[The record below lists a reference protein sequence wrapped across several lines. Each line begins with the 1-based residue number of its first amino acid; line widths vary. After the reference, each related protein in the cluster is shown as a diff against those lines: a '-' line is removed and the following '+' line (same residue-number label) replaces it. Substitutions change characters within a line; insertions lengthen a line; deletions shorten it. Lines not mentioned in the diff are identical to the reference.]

1 MTDKVDKIENFELLQ
16 PLDIKFSKPEK
27 LQNLHVC
34 GCNPENPIVKEVE
47 EALAACGCGSN
58 VYTAIAPLMVFEES
72 CAMPVSVEKL
82 IVKEDEIKSAQDV
95 INEVFSL
102 FRPAGAEPDCS
113 KIEKII
119 KELKLDTP
127 KVDLK
132 AAPEIQDAVISKIAE
147 KILAKMEG
155 RVAIIKQKDSKLSCL
170 GKDDKIEYLVVEGS
184 KGGEGGEGSNGNANP
199 EAPKP
204 SEDPKPAP
212 NPADP
217 VKPVNPANPANPGT
231 EDLPAD
237 ARDGIIEDLV
247 GVIEVMPSATTTT
260 AAQ

>member
-1 MTDKVDKIENFELLQ
+1 MTETVDKIENFEPLQ
-16 PLDIKFSKPEK
+16 PLDIKFKKPEK
-27 LQNLHVC
+27 LHVC
-34 GCNPENPIVKEVE
+34 GCNPENPVVKEVE
-47 EALAACGCGSN
+47 EALASAGCGCGSKL
-58 VYTAIAPLMVFEES
+58 YTAIAPLMVFEES

-82 IVKEDEIKSAQDV
+82 IVKENEIKSAQDV

-102 FRPAGAEPDCS
+102 FRPAGTEPDCS

-119 KELKLDTP
+119 KELELDTP

-132 AAPEIQDAVISKIAE
+132 AAPEIQDAVIAKIAE

-184 KGGEGGEGSNGNANP
+184 KGGAGNGSN
-199 EAPKP
+199 EDPKP
-204 SEDPKPAP
+204 SEDPKPTP
-212 NPADP
+212 TPENP
-217 VKPVNPANPANPGT
+217 NPANPANPANPDTSG
-231 EDLPAD
+231 LPAD

-247 GVIEVMPSATTTT
+247 GVIEVMPTATTTT
-260 AAQ
+260 AQ

>member
-1 MTDKVDKIENFELLQ
+1 MTDKVEKTEKFEPLQ

-27 LQNLHVC
+27 LHVC

-47 EALAACGCGSN
+47 EALASTVGCGCGSN

-72 CAMPVSVEKL
+72 CAMPVSVEKI

-95 INEVFSL
+95 INEVFAL
-102 FRPAGAEPDCS
+102 FRPAGSEPDCS

-119 KELKLDTP
+119 KELKLDAP
-127 KVDLK
+127 KVELK
-132 AAPEIQDAVISKIAE
+132 QAPEIQDAVISKIAE
-147 KILAKMEG
+147 KILAKMQG
-155 RVAIIKQKDSKLSCL
+155 RVAIIKQKDSKLTCL
-170 GKDDKIEYLVVEGS
+170 GKDDKIEYLVVEGG
-184 KGGEGGEGSNGNANP
+184 KGSEGSNGNS
-199 EAPKP
+199 EVPKP
-204 SEDPKPAP
+204 SEDPKPTPNPETP

-217 VKPVNPANPANPGT
+217 AKPGT

-247 GVIEVMPSATTTT
+247 GVIEVMPSATTTSTATTAT

>member
-1 MTDKVDKIENFELLQ
+1 MTEMTDKVAKIENFEPLQ

-27 LQNLHVC
+27 LHVC
-34 GCNPENPIVKEVE
+34 GCNPENPVVKEVE

-72 CAMPVSVEKL
+72 CAMPVSVEKI

-102 FRPAGAEPDCS
+102 FRPAGSEPDCS

-132 AAPEIQDAVISKIAE
+132 QAPEIQDAVISKIAE
-147 KILAKMEG
+147 KILAKMQG

-170 GKDDKIEYLVVEGS
+170 GKDDKIEYLVVEG
-184 KGGEGGEGSNGNANP
+184 GEGSANP

-204 SEDPKPAP
+204 SEDPKPTP
-212 NPADP
+212 NPETP
-217 VKPVNPANPANPGT
+217 VTPKPYTSG
-231 EDLPAD
+231 LPAD

-247 GVIEVMPSATTTT
+247 GVIEVAPGVNISSTNTEGL
-260 AAQ
+260 

>member
-1 MTDKVDKIENFELLQ
+1 MTDKVEKIENFEPLQ
-16 PLDIKFSKPEK
+16 PLDIKFKKPEK
-27 LQNLHVC
+27 LHVC

-72 CAMPVSVEKL
+72 CAMPVSVAKL
-82 IVKEDEIKSAQDV
+82 IVKEDEIKTAQDV

-102 FRPAGAEPDCS
+102 FRPAGTEPDCS

-119 KELKLDTP
+119 KELKLDAP
-127 KVDLK
+127 KVELK
-132 AAPEIQDAVISKIAE
+132 QAPEIQDAVIAKIAE
-147 KILAKMEG
+147 KILAKMQG
-155 RVAIIKQKDSKLSCL
+155 RVAIIKQKDSKLTCL
-170 GKDDKIEYLVVEGS
+170 GKDDKIEYLVVEG
-184 KGGEGGEGSNGNANP
+184 KEGGEGSG

-204 SEDPKPAP
+204 TPNPETP

-217 VKPVNPANPANPGT
+217 AKPVNPATPDTSG
-231 EDLPAD
+231 LPAD

-247 GVIEVMPSATTTT
+247 GVIEVAPGVNVPSTNAGL
-260 AAQ
+260 

>member
-1 MTDKVDKIENFELLQ
+1 MTDKVEKIENFEPLQ
-16 PLDIKFSKPEK
+16 PLDIKFKKPEK
-27 LQNLHVC
+27 LHVC

-102 FRPAGAEPDCS
+102 FRPAGSEPDCS

-119 KELKLDTP
+119 KELKLDAP

-132 AAPEIQDAVISKIAE
+132 QAPEIQDAVIAKIAE
-147 KILAKMEG
+147 KILAKMQG

-170 GKDDKIEYLVVEGS
+170 GKDDKIEYLVVESGES
-184 KGGEGGEGSNGNANP
+184 GNGG

-204 SEDPKPAP
+204 TPNPETP

-217 VKPVNPANPANPGT
+217 AKPVNPATPDISG
-231 EDLPAD
+231 LPAD

-247 GVIEVMPSATTTT
+247 GVIEVAPGVNVPSANT
-260 AAQ
+260 ANTGL

>member
-1 MTDKVDKIENFELLQ
+1 MTDKIENFEPLQ
-16 PLDIKFSKPEK
+16 PLDIKFKKPEK
-27 LQNLHVC
+27 LHVC

-47 EALAACGCGSN
+47 EALAVGCGCGSKL
-58 VYTAIAPLMVFEES
+58 YTAIAPLMVFEES

-82 IVKEDEIKSAQDV
+82 IVKENEIKSAQDV

-102 FRPAGAEPDCS
+102 FRPAGTEPDCS

-119 KELKLDTP
+119 KELELDTP

-132 AAPEIQDAVISKIAE
+132 AAPEIQDAVIAKIAE

-170 GKDDKIEYLVVEGS
+170 GKDDKIEYLVVEGGKKS
-184 KGGEGGEGSNGNANP
+184 DSEVKPGGDAKPENPANPANPANP

-204 SEDPKPAP
+204 VDPAKPE
-212 NPADP
+212 NPA
-217 VKPVNPANPANPGT
+217 KPGT

-247 GVIEVMPSATTTT
+247 GVIEVMPTAT
-260 AAQ
+260 AQ

>member
-1 MTDKVDKIENFELLQ
+1 MTDKVEKTEKFEPLQ

-27 LQNLHVC
+27 LHVC

-47 EALAACGCGSN
+47 EALASTVGCGCGSN

-72 CAMPVSVEKL
+72 CAMPVSVEKI

-102 FRPAGAEPDCS
+102 FRPAGSEPDCS

-119 KELKLDTP
+119 KELKLDAP

-132 AAPEIQDAVISKIAE
+132 QAPEIQDAVIAKIAE

-155 RVAIIKQKDSKLSCL
+155 RVAIIKQKDSKLTCL
-170 GKDDKIEYLVVEGS
+170 GKDDKIEYLVVEGG
-184 KGGEGGEGSNGNANP
+184 KGEGSNGNTNP

-204 SEDPKPAP
+204 SEDPKPTPNPETP
-212 NPADP
+212 NPAE
-217 VKPVNPANPANPGT
+217 PAKPGT

-247 GVIEVMPSATTTT
+247 GVIEVMPSATT
-260 AAQ
+260 ASSAQ

>member
-1 MTDKVDKIENFELLQ
+1 MTDKIENFEPLQ
-16 PLDIKFSKPEK
+16 PLDIKFKKPE
-27 LQNLHVC
+27 NLHVC

-47 EALAACGCGSN
+47 EALAVGCGCGSKL
-58 VYTAIAPLMVFEES
+58 YTAIAPLMVFEES

-82 IVKEDEIKSAQDV
+82 IVKENEIKSAQDV

-102 FRPAGAEPDCS
+102 FRPAGTEPDCS
-113 KIEKII
+113 KIEKVI
-119 KELKLDTP
+119 KELELDTP

-132 AAPEIQDAVISKIAE
+132 AAPEIQDAVIAKIAE

-170 GKDDKIEYLVVEGS
+170 GKDDKIEYLVVEGGKKS
-184 KGGEGGEGSNGNANP
+184 DSEVKPGGDAKPENPANP
-199 EAPKP
+199 ETPKP
-204 SEDPKPAP
+204 VDPA
-212 NPADP
+212 
-217 VKPVNPANPANPGT
+217 NPANPAKPGT

-247 GVIEVMPSATTTT
+247 GVIEVMPTATTTT
-260 AAQ
+260 AQ

>member
-1 MTDKVDKIENFELLQ
+1 MTEKVDKIENFEPLQ
-16 PLDIKFSKPEK
+16 PLDIKFKKPEK
-27 LQNLHVC
+27 LHVC

-47 EALAACGCGSN
+47 EALAVGCGCGSKL
-58 VYTAIAPLMVFEES
+58 YTAIAPLMVFEES

-82 IVKEDEIKSAQDV
+82 IVKENEIKSAQDV

-102 FRPAGAEPDCS
+102 FRPAGTEPDCS

-119 KELKLDTP
+119 KELELDTP

-132 AAPEIQDAVISKIAE
+132 AAPEIQDAVIAKIAE

-170 GKDDKIEYLVVEGS
+170 GKDDKIEYLVVEGGKKS
-184 KGGEGGEGSNGNANP
+184 DSEVKPGGDAKPENPANPANP

-204 SEDPKPAP
+204 VDPAKPE
-212 NPADP
+212 NPA
-217 VKPVNPANPANPGT
+217 KPGT

-237 ARDGIIEDLV
+237 ARDGFIEDLV
-247 GVIEVMPSATTTT
+247 GVIEVMPTAT
-260 AAQ
+260 AQ

>member
-1 MTDKVDKIENFELLQ
+1 MTDKVEKTEKFEPLQ

-27 LQNLHVC
+27 LHVC

-47 EALAACGCGSN
+47 EALAAGRGCGAKL
-58 VYTAIAPLMVFEES
+58 YTAIAPLMVFEES
-72 CAMPVSVEKL
+72 CAMPVSAEKI

-102 FRPAGAEPDCS
+102 FRPAGSEPDCS

-119 KELKLDTP
+119 KELKLDAP

-147 KILAKMEG
+147 KILAKMQG

-184 KGGEGGEGSNGNANP
+184 TKP
-199 EAPKP
+199 ETGK
-204 SEDPKPAP
+204 EDPKPTP
-212 NPADP
+212 NPEDP
-217 VKPVNPANPANPGT
+217 KPTPNPNPVTPEVPG
-231 EDLPAD
+231 DLPAD

-247 GVIEVMPSATTTT
+247 GVIEVVPTATSA
-260 AAQ
+260 

>member
-1 MTDKVDKIENFELLQ
+1 MTDKVEKIENFEPLQ
-16 PLDIKFSKPEK
+16 PLDIKFKKPEK
-27 LQNLHVC
+27 LHVC

-72 CAMPVSVEKL
+72 CAMPVSVEKI
-82 IVKEDEIKSAQDV
+82 IVKEDEIKTAQDV

-102 FRPAGAEPDCS
+102 FRPAGSEPDCS

-119 KELKLDTP
+119 KELKLDAP
-127 KVDLK
+127 KVELK
-132 AAPEIQDAVISKIAE
+132 QAPEIQDAVIAKIAE
-147 KILAKMEG
+147 KILAKMQG

-170 GKDDKIEYLVVEGS
+170 GKDDKIEYLVVEGGES
-184 KGGEGGEGSNGNANP
+184 GNGG

-204 SEDPKPAP
+204 TPNPETP

-217 VKPVNPANPANPGT
+217 AKPANPATPDTSG
-231 EDLPAD
+231 LPAD
-237 ARDGIIEDLV
+237 ARDGILEDLV
-247 GVIEVMPSATTTT
+247 GVIEVAPGVTGVNVPSTNT
-260 AAQ
+260 ANAGL

>member
-1 MTDKVDKIENFELLQ
+1 MTDKVEKIENFEPLQ
-16 PLDIKFSKPEK
+16 PLDIKFKKPEK

-82 IVKEDEIKSAQDV
+82 IVKEDEIKTAQDV

-102 FRPAGAEPDCS
+102 FRPAGSEPDCS

-119 KELKLDTP
+119 KELKLDAP
-127 KVDLK
+127 KVELK
-132 AAPEIQDAVISKIAE
+132 QAPEIQDAVISKIAE
-147 KILAKMEG
+147 KILAKMQG
-155 RVAIIKQKDSKLSCL
+155 RVAIIKQKDSKLTCL
-170 GKDDKIEYLVVEGS
+170 GKDDKIEYLVVEG
-184 KGGEGGEGSNGNANP
+184 GESGEGSNGSG

-204 SEDPKPAP
+204 TP
-212 NPADP
+212 NPETP
-217 VKPVNPANPANPGT
+217 NPANPATPDVSG
-231 EDLPAD
+231 LPAD

-247 GVIEVMPSATTTT
+247 GVIEVAPGVTGVNVPSANTGL
-260 AAQ
+260 

>member
-1 MTDKVDKIENFELLQ
+1 MTEKVDKIENFEPLQ
-16 PLDIKFSKPEK
+16 PLDIKFKKPEK
-27 LQNLHVC
+27 LHVC

-47 EALAACGCGSN
+47 EALAVGCGCGSKL
-58 VYTAIAPLMVFEES
+58 YTAIAPLMVFEES

-82 IVKEDEIKSAQDV
+82 IVKENEIKSAQDV

-102 FRPAGAEPDCS
+102 FRPAGTEPDCS

-119 KELKLDTP
+119 KELELDTP

-132 AAPEIQDAVISKIAE
+132 AAPEIQDAVIAKIAE

-170 GKDDKIEYLVVEGS
+170 GKDDKIEYLVVEGGKKS
-184 KGGEGGEGSNGNANP
+184 D
-199 EAPKP
+199 
-204 SEDPKPAP
+204 SE
-212 NPADP
+212 
-217 VKPVNPANPANPGT
+217 VKPGGDAKPENPANPETPKPVDPAKPENPAKPGT

-247 GVIEVMPSATTTT
+247 GVIEVMPTTT
-260 AAQ
+260 AQ

>member
-1 MTDKVDKIENFELLQ
+1 MTDKVEKIENFEPLQ
-16 PLDIKFSKPEK
+16 PLDIKFKKPEK
-27 LQNLHVC
+27 LHVC

-82 IVKEDEIKSAQDV
+82 IVKEDEIKTAQDV

-102 FRPAGAEPDCS
+102 FRPAGSEPDCS

-119 KELKLDTP
+119 KELKLDAP
-127 KVDLK
+127 KVELK
-132 AAPEIQDAVISKIAE
+132 QAPEIQDAVIAKIAE
-147 KILAKMEG
+147 KILAKMQG

-170 GKDDKIEYLVVEGS
+170 GKDDKIEYLVVEG
-184 KGGEGGEGSNGNANP
+184 KEGGEGSNGNS

-204 SEDPKPAP
+204 TPNPETP

-217 VKPVNPANPANPGT
+217 AKPANPATPDTSG
-231 EDLPAD
+231 LPAD

-247 GVIEVMPSATTTT
+247 GVIEVAPGVNVPSANTGL
-260 AAQ
+260 

>member
-1 MTDKVDKIENFELLQ
+1 MTDKVNKIENFEPLQ

-27 LQNLHVC
+27 LHVC

-82 IVKEDEIKSAQDV
+82 IVKEDEIKTAQDV

-102 FRPAGAEPDCS
+102 FRPAGTEPDCS

-119 KELKLDTP
+119 KELKLDAP
-127 KVDLK
+127 KVELK
-132 AAPEIQDAVISKIAE
+132 QAPEIQDAVISKIAE
-147 KILAKMEG
+147 KILAKMQG

-170 GKDDKIEYLVVEGS
+170 GKDDKIEYLVVEGG
-184 KGGEGGEGSNGNANP
+184 KGGEGSNGSG

-204 SEDPKPAP
+204 SEDPKPTPNPETP
-212 NPADP
+212 NPATPSTPDTS
-217 VKPVNPANPANPGT
+217 G
-231 EDLPAD
+231 LPAD

-247 GVIEVMPSATTTT
+247 GVIEVAPGINVPSANTGL
-260 AAQ
+260 

>member
-1 MTDKVDKIENFELLQ
+1 MTDKVNKIENFEPLQ
-16 PLDIKFSKPEK
+16 PLDIKFKKPEK
-27 LQNLHVC
+27 LHVC

-72 CAMPVSVEKL
+72 CAMPVSVEKI
-82 IVKEDEIKSAQDV
+82 IVKEDEIKTAQDV

-102 FRPAGAEPDCS
+102 FRPAGTEPDCS

-119 KELKLDTP
+119 KELKLDAP

-132 AAPEIQDAVISKIAE
+132 QAPEIQDAVISKIAE
-147 KILAKMEG
+147 KILAKMQG
-155 RVAIIKQKDSKLSCL
+155 RVAIIKQKDSKLSCF
-170 GKDDKIEYLVVEGS
+170 GKDDKIEYLVVEG
-184 KGGEGGEGSNGNANP
+184 GESGEGSNGSG

-204 SEDPKPAP
+204 TPNPETPNPETP
-212 NPADP
+212 NPAT
-217 VKPVNPANPANPGT
+217 PATPDTSG
-231 EDLPAD
+231 LPAD

-247 GVIEVMPSATTTT
+247 GVIEVAPGVTGVNVPSTNT
-260 AAQ
+260 ANAGL

>member
-1 MTDKVDKIENFELLQ
+1 MTDKVEKIENFEPLQ

-27 LQNLHVC
+27 LHAC

-82 IVKEDEIKSAQDV
+82 IVKEDEIKTAQDV

-102 FRPAGAEPDCS
+102 FRPAGTEPDCS

-119 KELKLDTP
+119 KELKLDAP
-127 KVDLK
+127 KVELK
-132 AAPEIQDAVISKIAE
+132 QAPEIQDAVISKIAK
-147 KILAKMEG
+147 KILAKMQG
-155 RVAIIKQKDSKLSCL
+155 RVAIIKQKDSKLTCL
-170 GKDDKIEYLVVEGS
+170 GKDDKIEYLVVEG
-184 KGGEGGEGSNGNANP
+184 KEGGESGNGG

-204 SEDPKPAP
+204 TPNPETP

-217 VKPVNPANPANPGT
+217 AKPVNPATPDTSG
-231 EDLPAD
+231 LPAD
-237 ARDGIIEDLV
+237 ARDGILEDLV
-247 GVIEVMPSATTTT
+247 GVIEVAPGVTGVNVPSTNT
-260 AAQ
+260 ANAGL

>member
-1 MTDKVDKIENFELLQ
+1 MTDKVEKIENFEPLQ
-16 PLDIKFSKPEK
+16 PLDIKFKKPEK
-27 LQNLHVC
+27 LHVC

-82 IVKEDEIKSAQDV
+82 IVKEDEIKTAQDV

-102 FRPAGAEPDCS
+102 FRPAGSEPDCS

-119 KELKLDTP
+119 KELKLDAP
-127 KVDLK
+127 KVELK
-132 AAPEIQDAVISKIAE
+132 QAPEIQDAVISKIAE
-147 KILAKMEG
+147 KILAKMQG

-170 GKDDKIEYLVVEGS
+170 GKDDKIEYLVVEGKES
-184 KGGEGGEGSNGNANP
+184 GKSGEGSNGNS

-204 SEDPKPAP
+204 TP
-212 NPADP
+212 NPETSN
-217 VKPVNPANPANPGT
+217 PVNPATPDTSG
-231 EDLPAD
+231 LPAD
-237 ARDGIIEDLV
+237 ARDGILEDLV
-247 GVIEVMPSATTTT
+247 GVIEVAPGVNVPSANTGL
-260 AAQ
+260 

>member
-1 MTDKVDKIENFELLQ
+1 MTEMTDKVAKIENFEPLQ

-27 LQNLHVC
+27 LHVC
-34 GCNPENPIVKEVE
+34 GCNPENPVVKEVE

-72 CAMPVSVEKL
+72 CAMPVSVEKI

-102 FRPAGAEPDCS
+102 FRPAGSEPDCS

-132 AAPEIQDAVISKIAE
+132 QAPEIQDAVISKIAE
-147 KILAKMEG
+147 KILAKMQG

-170 GKDDKIEYLVVEGS
+170 GKDDKIEYLVVEG
-184 KGGEGGEGSNGNANP
+184 GEGSANP

-204 SEDPKPAP
+204 SEDPKPTP
-212 NPADP
+212 NPETP
-217 VKPVNPANPANPGT
+217 VTPKPDTSG
-231 EDLPAD
+231 LPAD

-247 GVIEVMPSATTTT
+247 GVIEVAPGVNVPSTNTNVGGL
-260 AAQ
+260 

>member
-1 MTDKVDKIENFELLQ
+1 MTDKVEKIENFEPLQ
-16 PLDIKFSKPEK
+16 PLDIKFKKPEK
-27 LQNLHVC
+27 LHVC
-34 GCNPENPIVKEVE
+34 GCDPENPIVEEVE
-47 EALAACGCGSN
+47 EALAACGCSSN

-102 FRPAGAEPDCS
+102 FRPAGSEPDCS

-119 KELKLDTP
+119 KELKLDAP

-132 AAPEIQDAVISKIAE
+132 QAPEIQDAVISKIAE
-147 KILAKMEG
+147 KILAKMQG

-170 GKDDKIEYLVVEGS
+170 GKDDKIEYLVVEG
-184 KGGEGGEGSNGNANP
+184 KEGGEGSSGSG

-204 SEDPKPAP
+204 TPNPETP

-217 VKPVNPANPANPGT
+217 AKPVNPATPDISG
-231 EDLPAD
+231 LPAD

-247 GVIEVMPSATTTT
+247 GVIEVAPGVNVPSANTGL
-260 AAQ
+260 

>member
-1 MTDKVDKIENFELLQ
+1 MTDKVDKIENFEPLQ

-27 LQNLHVC
+27 LHVC
-34 GCNPENPIVKEVE
+34 GCNPENPVVKEVE
-47 EALAACGCGSN
+47 EALAGCGCGTKL
-58 VYTAIAPLMVFEES
+58 YTAIAPLMVFEES
-72 CAMPVSVEKL
+72 CAMPVSVEKI

-102 FRPAGAEPDCS
+102 FRPAGSEPDCS

-119 KELKLDTP
+119 KELKLDVP
-127 KVDLK
+127 KVELK
-132 AAPEIQDAVISKIAE
+132 QAPEIQDAVISKIAE
-147 KILAKMEG
+147 KILAKMQG

-170 GKDDKIEYLVVEGS
+170 GKDDKIEYLVVEGNE
-184 KGGEGGEGSNGNANP
+184 GGKGEGSNGNSNP

-204 SEDPKPAP
+204 SEDPKPTP

-217 VKPVNPANPANPGT
+217 AKPVNPVNPANPGT

-247 GVIEVMPSATTTT
+247 GVIEVMPSATTAST
-260 AAQ
+260 ATSAQ